1 MYCTAVDV
9 LYVYTAH
16 MKPRGTLKYTVSL
29 AMVGYQNTR
38 NTTAH
43 VNILQYTKIPALGGM
58 KP

>member
-1 MYCTAVDV
+1 MYCTAVGV
-9 LYVYTAH
+9 LHIYTTD
-16 MKPRGTLKYTVSL
+16 MKPHGILKYAVSL

-43 VNILQYTKIPALGGM
+43 VDRQQYTKIPALEGM